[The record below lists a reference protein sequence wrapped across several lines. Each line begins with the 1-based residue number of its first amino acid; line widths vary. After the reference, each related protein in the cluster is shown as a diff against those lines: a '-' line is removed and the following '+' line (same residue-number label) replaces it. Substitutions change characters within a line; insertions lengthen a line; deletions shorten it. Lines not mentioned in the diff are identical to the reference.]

1 MQQSRKSTA
10 GSYDVSI
17 IVSTYERCELL
28 AEALESILTQDDSPP
43 YEVIVVDNNSTDRTS
58 ELVTAVAK
66 SAANKVRYL
75 FEPRQ
80 GVSYARN
87 TGILKARAPIIAFF
101 DDDVRVSRNWVATIR
116 KTFEENPEIDCIG
129 GPVFPLWE
137 SEPPTWL
144 TRRHWAPL
152 ALQDYGDREFPVDQD
167 NRLCLLSANLAFR
180 RAALDRTGLFAHELQ
195 RVKGGIGSME
205 DLELLHRFWRMS
217 LKALYVPELSAV
229 TTVPAE
235 RMTRSYHRR
244 WHSGHG
250 RFYAMLRADE
260 MERSRAGTL
269 LGVPAHLY
277 RQGLVS
283 AYRWVRDTLLFN
295 RSRAFESETRLR
307 FFAGFFSRR
316 LSEFMKLRRRN
327 PANSHATVH
336 QADPR

>member
-1 MQQSRKSTA
+1 MHQSRKPRA
-10 GSYDVSI
+10 GSYDVSVI
-17 IVSTYERCELL
+17 ISTYERCELL
-28 AEALESILTQDDSPP
+28 AEALESVLTQDDSPP
-43 YEVIVVDNNSTDRTS
+43 YEVIVVDNNSTDRTVD
-58 ELVTAVAK
+58 LVTAVA
-66 SAANKVRYL
+66 S
-75 FEPRQ
+75 
-80 GVSYARN
+80 
-87 TGILKARAPIIAFF
+87 IAGK
-101 DDDVRVSRNWVATIR
+101 DWIAIIR
-116 KTFEENPEIDCIG
+116 KKFDENSDIDCIG

-137 SEPPTWL
+137 SEPPSWL

-152 ALQDYGDREFPVDQD
+152 ALQDYGEREFPVDQN

-180 RAALDRTGLFAHELQ
+180 RAALDRIGLFAPELQ

-217 LKALYVPELSAV
+217 LKALYVPELRAV

-260 MERSRAGTL
+260 IERSRAGTL

-277 RQGLVS
+277 RQAIAN
-283 AYRWVRDTLLFN
+283 AYRWVRDMLLFKP
-295 RSRAFESETRLR
+295 SRAFESETRVR

-316 LSEFMKLRRRN
+316 LSEFMKLRRSN
-327 PANSHATVH
+327 PAKSPARVYE
-336 QADPR
+336 ADPR